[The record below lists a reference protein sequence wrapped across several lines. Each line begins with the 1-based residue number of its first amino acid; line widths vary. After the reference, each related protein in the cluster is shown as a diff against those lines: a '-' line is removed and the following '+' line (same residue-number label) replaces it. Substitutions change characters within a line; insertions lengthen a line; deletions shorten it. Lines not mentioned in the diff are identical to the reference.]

1 MMRLRDPK
9 GFRSLA
15 AVTKVDIM
23 DRGTNALSILKN
35 EEIALRNGYI
45 GIKNRSA

>member
-1 MMRLRDPK
+1 MMRKWDPK

-15 AVTKVDIM
+15 AVPKVDIM

-35 EEIALRNGYI
+35 EEIALRNGYV
-45 GIKNRSA
+45 GIKNRSS